1 MARDR
6 EAALARAYERA
17 RPRLVR
23 IAYATLG
30 SHAEA
35 EDIVSDCWS
44 RLVTADGRESIL
56 DVDAWATVVVAR
68 AALDSLRSARH
79 RREHYIG
86 PWLPEPLISNGTAV
100 VGANPDSAD
109 DPAERVSLDDQISY
123 ALLVVLETLT
133 PAERTSWVLHDLFG
147 MSFSEVADSVGRTPA
162 AVRQLAAR
170 ARVHVN
176 ARVPRVAV
184 TPIQHDAAVRSFL
197 AAVAGGDLSALLSS
211 LDSQVVYTSDGGGK
225 VTAARRP
232 VVGADN
238 VVRFLQGL
246 ITNFSEGQRVQTIT
260 VNGRSALGIY
270 DSNGLNSVLTL
281 TLDGDRITRIDMIR
295 APDKLRHLGS
305 PT

>member
-295 APDKLRHLGS
+295 APDKLRYLGS